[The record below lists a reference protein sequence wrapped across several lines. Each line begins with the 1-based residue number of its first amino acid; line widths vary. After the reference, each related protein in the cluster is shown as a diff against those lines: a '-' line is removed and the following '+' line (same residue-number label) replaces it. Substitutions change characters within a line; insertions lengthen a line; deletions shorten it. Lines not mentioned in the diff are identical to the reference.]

1 MSARPQTFVLTLVAR
16 PGTDSI
22 KALRALLKL
31 AWRRFGLR
39 CTAVEEVAASAPNH
53 QKEA

>member
-16 PGTDSI
+16 PGIDSI

-31 AWRRFGLR
+31 ALRKYQLR
-39 CTAVEEVAASAPNH
+39 CVAVEELPPSR
-53 QKEA
+53 ED